1 MSLEDKIYKAVNS
14 GLKCETIN
22 VSGDGTHFDLYVI
35 SDDFKGLSKLE
46 RHRMIYQVLGT
57 ELVNEI
63 HALSMKLL
71 TKSE

>member
-14 GLKCETIN
+14 GLRCEYIDI
-22 VSGDGTHFDLYVI
+22 SGDGTHFDLHVI
-35 SDDFKGLSKLE
+35 SDDFEGKSKLD
-46 RHRMIYQVLGT
+46 RHRMIHQVLGAQ
-57 ELVNEI
+57 LVDEI